1 MPQPTHRERRREA
14 ADLLAQAM
22 LRAACESARRRWEAE
37 PARGRTREKQ
47 SVCGDL
53 PSFEKEACVSD
64 EA

>member
-22 LRAACESARRRWEAE
+22 LRAACESARRRWAAGS
-37 PARGRTREKQ
+37 ARSHQREKQ

-53 PSFEKEACVSD
+53 SSFEKEACVSR